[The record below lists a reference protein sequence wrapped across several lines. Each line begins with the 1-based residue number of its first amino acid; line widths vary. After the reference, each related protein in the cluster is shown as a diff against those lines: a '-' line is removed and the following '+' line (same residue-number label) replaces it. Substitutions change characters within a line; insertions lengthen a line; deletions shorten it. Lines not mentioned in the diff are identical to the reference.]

1 MKTVTKI
8 EKIELG
14 LKSIKI
20 EMDKANADSK
30 SYETLNKA
38 IEIFNKVKN
47 TKEFKDFAKDRFES
61 HSSSYD
67 IEDTATVYYRDEILR
82 FIIDIIKTFENTSEE
97 IVEKN
102 NKESLKKERVKEIA
116 GEGFW
121 NGKIYGSAKNGYSVY
136 VANKK
141 YTISESDY
149 KLFDLK

>member
-20 EMDKANADSK
+20 AMNKANADSK

-47 TKEFKDFAKDRFES
+47 TKDFEDFAKDRFNK

-67 IEDTATVYYRDEILR
+67 IEDTAAVFLKNEIMS
-82 FIIDIIKTFENTSEE
+82 FIIDIIKNFENSVEK
-97 IVEKN
+97 IVEKS

-121 NGKIYGSAKNGYSVY
+121 NGKIYGSAKSGYSVY

-141 YTISESDY
+141 YTIPESDY
-149 KLFDLK
+149 ELFDLK